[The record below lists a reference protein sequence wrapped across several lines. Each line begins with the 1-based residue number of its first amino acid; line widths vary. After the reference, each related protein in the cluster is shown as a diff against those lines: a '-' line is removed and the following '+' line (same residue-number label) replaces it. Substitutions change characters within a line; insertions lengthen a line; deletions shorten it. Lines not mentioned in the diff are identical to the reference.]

1 MDAIDVNAQLRAAL
15 AKRWVSKIDGHP
27 SLDGSTIYDWDT
39 SKVALHLIEIDYDD
53 FAGHL
58 TKTPT
63 VLSEAEFDNA
73 ADATITHQISY
84 SKQITDTYEW
94 DVRSG
99 LKLTAGGKVTVGL
112 PLIGEGELST
122 SAEVSFEGGYKS
134 GHTETVTYAG
144 EDTITVPPHTSLKAQ
159 ELLSVG
165 KLTGVPFKATV
176 QAYGQVGVQLGWGSG
191 VDGPTKIWFWG
202 DLDTGKGWTD
212 PGLRPLK
219 KLPLESADRLF
230 TFSGVFGGS
239 VGMYV
244 HVTTTPTIA
253 PR

>member
-15 AKRWVSKIDGHP
+15 AKRWVSKIDGHPP

-58 TKTPT
+58 TKTPPT

-165 KLTGVPFKATV
+165 KLTGVPPFKPPSRPMVRSVSSWA
-176 QAYGQVGVQLGWGSG
+176 GGSG

-202 DLDTGKGWTD
+202 DLDTGKGVDRPWPPPAEKAA
-212 PGLRPLK
+212 PGER
-219 KLPLESADRLF
+219 
-230 TFSGVFGGS
+230 
-239 VGMYV
+239 
-244 HVTTTPTIA
+244 
-253 PR
+253 